1 MNPANFSQWLTYLSL
16 HTLNRFNRQL
26 VVLQGS
32 NDWANN
38 LLQQVSSHPFIE
50 KEVINQESKKRWY
63 IYSDNSKLQGNIN
76 KQTFRNKLGTESH
89 FVVFYSNELNL
100 DALAALSGTLVSGGV
115 LFIVLPENIE
125 SSDFFLQS
133 SFNQRLVQ
141 KLFNHSPIEIIKEA
155 DNLLNHQNDE
165 QASSE
170 KVKNNCLSNHL
181 SNHLGDETPL
191 TIHLQYEK
199 LEMGCLT
206 QEQLTA
212 VKQVIQVVKGH
223 RNRPLVLTAD
233 RGRGKTSAL
242 AIACAELLT
251 NAQAKINIAVTATH
265 RKSLDVFFS
274 QLAVCLEDKLTSD
287 NNFGNTELKT
297 NSVKGNRL
305 DHKNGSVQFIAVD
318 ELVKQK
324 APFSLVIVDEAASI
338 SLQYLNYLLV
348 KYSRLVFASTVHGY
362 EGAGRSFTLKFQKNI
377 RLNYPECKTLNMQ
390 QPIRWSEND
399 PLESFI
405 YDLCLLN
412 AEVPQFS
419 QYIYQDSQL
428 PQSFI
433 HNTLEQSSIVF
444 EQISTKTLML
454 NEVLLQQVFAVL
466 VTAHYQTSPNDL
478 QLLLDNDSITLVTLS
493 LQQQVVGVAL
503 LLNEGLTT
511 CIEDAINCE
520 DENQT
525 QNKNNIVNLLQ
536 TNKRRLKDQFIPQSL
551 LTHCGEENS
560 FDYSYLRV
568 MRIAIVPELQGKGL
582 GTLFLSRIE
591 EYAQQHA
598 IDFVGSSFGMN
609 KELLCFWLQKNYTI
623 ARVGFTKD
631 KASGEH
637 SALLLKAVNEKHTE
651 YIKKIE
657 RNFYQSFNYLLAEQY
672 KELNPE
678 LVWQILTYC
687 PLSSLPKINETD
699 LKAVED
705 FYTKKRQYSVCVY
718 HLHKWLQHQMIKPFN
733 KGMVPI
739 ISKIFQKTDVS
750 NLTNV
755 YGFTGKKEFNNY
767 LIKFTQDYSKT
778 DN

>member
-1 MNPANFSQWLTYLSL
+1 MTPANFSQWLTYLSL
-16 HTLNRFNRQL
+16 NALNRFNRQL

-32 NDWANN
+32 NDWANR
-38 LLQQVSSHPFIE
+38 LLQQVSSHPFID
-50 KEVINQESKKRWY
+50 KQVTSQEFQERWY
-63 IYSDNSKLQGNIN
+63 IYSDSSTLSSNIN

-89 FVVFYSNELNL
+89 FVVFYSHELNL
-100 DALAALSGTLVSGGV
+100 DALAALSGTLVSGGI
-115 LFIVLPENIE
+115 LFIVLPDKIE
-125 SSDFFLQS
+125 SSDFFQQS
-133 SFNQRLVQ
+133 FFNQRLVQ
-141 KLFNHSPIEIIKEA
+141 KLFNHSSVEIIKEA
-155 DNLLNHQNDE
+155 DNVFAHKSDE
-165 QASSE
+165 RTTSRL
-170 KVKNNCLSNHL
+170 KGV
-181 SNHLGDETPL
+181 TPL
-191 TIHLQYEK
+191 KTNIKHKK

-206 QEQLTA
+206 QEQLIA

-233 RGRGKTSAL
+233 RGRGKSSAL
-242 AIACAELLT
+242 AIACAELLENT
-251 NAQAKINIAVTATH
+251 QAEINIVITATH

-274 QLAVCLEDKLTSD
+274 QLAVCLEDKLASD
-287 NNFGNTELKT
+287 NNLESTELST

-305 DHKNGSVQFIAVD
+305 EHKNGSVQFITVD
-318 ELVKQK
+318 ELVKHK

-338 SLQYLNYLLV
+338 SLQYLNDLLV

-362 EGAGRSFTLKFQKNI
+362 EGAGRSFSLKFQKNI

-412 AEVPQFS
+412 AEVPQYLS
-419 QYIYQDSQL
+419 QGSQL
-428 PQSFI
+428 SQSFVN
-433 HNTLEQSSIVF
+433 NTLEQSSIVF
-444 EQISTKTLML
+444 EQVSTKTLML
-454 NEVLLQQVFAVL
+454 NEKLLQQIFAVL

-478 QLLLDNDSITLVTLS
+478 QLLLDNDNVTLVTLS
-493 LQQQVVGVAL
+493 YQQQIVGVAL
-503 LLNEGLTT
+503 LLKEGLTSSDT
-511 CIEDAINCE
+511 CIEDKINCE
-520 DENQT
+520 DKNQT
-525 QNKNNIVNLLQ
+525 QNKSNIVKLLQ

-582 GTLFLSRIE
+582 GTVFLSHIE
-591 EYAQQHA
+591 EYAQQNA

-609 KELLCFWLQKNYTI
+609 KELLCFWQQQGYTM

-637 SALLLKAVNEKHTE
+637 SALLLKAVNQKYTE
-651 YIKKIE
+651 FIKKIE
-657 RNFYQSFNYLLAEQY
+657 RNFYQSFDYLLSEQY

-687 PLSSLPKINETD
+687 PLSSLPEINEID

-733 KGMVPI
+733 KGMMPI
-739 ISKIFQKTDVS
+739 ISKVFQKKDVS

>member
-1 MNPANFSQWLTYLSL
+1 MTPANFSQWLTYLSL
-16 HTLNRFNRQL
+16 NALNRFNRQL
-26 VVLQGS
+26 VVLQGN
-32 NDWANN
+32 NDWANR
-38 LLQQVSSHPFIE
+38 LLQQVSSYPFIE
-50 KEVINQESKKRWY
+50 KEIINQESKKRWY
-63 IYSDNSKLQGNIN
+63 IYSDSSVPQGNIN
-76 KQTFRNKLGTESH
+76 KQTFRNQLGTESH

-125 SSDFFLQS
+125 SSEFFQQS
-133 SFNQRLVQ
+133 CFNQRLVQ
-141 KLFNHSPIEIIKEA
+141 KLFNHSPVEIIKEA
-155 DNLLNHQNDE
+155 DNLSNYGSDELALSKKVRNKRLNNHLCD
-165 QASSE
+165 
-170 KVKNNCLSNHL
+170 HL
-181 SNHLGDETPL
+181 SNET
-191 TIHLQYEK
+191 

-212 VKQVIQVVKGH
+212 AKQIIQVVKGH

-233 RGRGKTSAL
+233 RGRGKSSAL
-242 AIACAELLT
+242 AIACAELLRNT
-251 NAQAKINIAVTATH
+251 QAKINIAVTATH
-265 RKSLDVFFS
+265 RKSLDVFFY
-274 QLAVCLEDKLTSD
+274 QLAVCLSNEI
-287 NNFGNTELKT
+287 NTH
-297 NSVKGNRL
+297 SVKGNQF
-305 DHKNGSVQFIAVD
+305 DHKNGSVKFIAVD

-324 APFSLVIVDEAASI
+324 FAFSLVIVDEAASI
-338 SLQYLNYLLV
+338 SLQYLNDLLI
-348 KYSRLVFASTVHGY
+348 KYNRLVFASTVHGY
-362 EGAGRSFTLKFQKNI
+362 EGAGRSFTLKFKKNI
-377 RLNYPECKTLNMQ
+377 SVNYPECKTLNMQ
-390 QPIRWSEND
+390 QPIRWSEDD

-419 QYIYQDSQL
+419 QNIPQDTQG
-428 PQSFI
+428 PQSVI
-433 HNTLEQSSIVF
+433 NNTLEQSSIVF
-444 EQISTKTLML
+444 EQVNTKALML
-454 NEVLLQQVFAVL
+454 NEELLQQVFAVL

-478 QLLLDNDSITLVTLS
+478 QLLLDNNNITLVTLS
-493 LQQQVVGVAL
+493 ISQQIVGVAL
-503 LLNEGLTT
+503 LLKEGLTASDT
-511 CIEDAINCE
+511 CIED
-520 DENQT
+520 
-525 QNKNNIVNLLQ
+525 KSNIVNLLQ

-551 LTHCGEENS
+551 LTHCGEESS

-609 KELLCFWLQKNYTI
+609 KELLCFWQQQNYTM

-637 SALLLKAVNEKHTE
+637 SALLLKAVNKRHTE

-657 RNFYQSFNYLLAEQY
+657 RNFYQSFDYLLAEQY

-687 PLSSLPKINETD
+687 PLSSLPEINEVD

-733 KGMVPI
+733 KEMMPI
-739 ISKIFQKTDVS
+739 ISKIFQKIDVS
-750 NLTNV
+750 NLTDV